1 MPLTETMI
9 DHMQGV
15 GESNSLLFAG
25 AGWTN
30 GSGDRNITCGSWRAL
45 VDMTSGGRGWITTEG
60 GGADELISWMWTD
73 RATGYTGANGT
84 LEASGYEGW
93 VLRESTRQWV
103 RLFGPS
109 LLGEASYWNFGG
121 NLGGNGGSYAQAIP
135 LASGAYCRVPDSND
149 QFGLEFWSA
158 GAFGP
163 TTRNAGLIQDARA
176 FHVRCLV
183 RRARRD
189 YAGADNRAT
198 QPWRCRIGY
207 DILNSRAPGY
217 SGGNAFVFRYTRP
230 ERIAEAQAAGDYTRA
245 YPGYAQDGGTGKWV
259 LVPYDAGS
267 PDAWTMVSCTSIFP
281 SAIRAGISSAWAVA
295 AGVTPFSIP
304 SVWSGPDWMISADEF
319 RQNPVPDPGSSVIV
333 TPPPVIVPP
342 VVVPPAPITPGLPT
356 EVRWFETLS
365 GQDGATTIDLVSWS
379 GSAGSAPIITTTT
392 ATAGVVGRS
401 YLLQLS
407 ASGSPA
413 PTFAV
418 TTGSLPA
425 GLVMTTSGIISGT
438 PTTAATTNFT
448 VTATN
453 SAGSDPQAYS
463 LVVTEEPDIATT
475 ALPTAT
481 VGTAY
486 STQLV
491 AFGSTPITWALDSGA
506 FPTGLSISTAG
517 VISGTPSGAAGAYA
531 VVVSATNAAGA
542 DTQAL
547 TVNMTGAPT
556 ITTSL
561 LPLLLTGTA
570 ANITLTAAGASLTWT
585 LQGTLPAGLS
595 LSSGGVISGTPTTPG
610 AYEFGVTATN
620 ASGAS
625 SAVYTGI
632 VYTVPTITTT
642 TLADGTEGVAY
653 SVTLAATGSPA
664 PVYAVTSGSL
674 PAGLTLSAAGV
685 LSGTPT
691 AAGASSFTVTAT
703 NGGGSDPQALS
714 LTIVAAPPGPG
725 WTRLPR
731 DAEVWVR
738 VPRDA

>member
-60 GGADELISWMWTD
+60 GGADELISWTWTD

-84 LEASGYEGW
+84 LEARGYEGW

-103 RLFGPS
+103 RLFGPTI
-109 LLGEASYWNFGG
+109 LGEASYWNASGNQGG
-121 NLGGNGGSYAQAIP
+121 INGSYAQAIP
-135 LASGAYCRVPDSND
+135 LAGGICRVPDSN
-149 QFGLEFWSA
+149 QSWGLEFWSA
-158 GAFGP
+158 GAFSSV
-163 TTRNAGLIQDARA
+163 TRNAGLIQDARA
-176 FHVRCLV
+176 FHVRCLF
-183 RRARRD
+183 RRARVD
-189 YAGADNRAT
+189 SGGADNRAT
-198 QPWRCRIGY
+198 QPWRVRIGY

-217 SGGNAFVFRYTRP
+217 SGGNAFVFRFTRP
-230 ERIAEAQAAGDYTRA
+230 ERIAEAIAAGDYTRA

-259 LVPYDAGS
+259 LVPYDASS
-267 PDAWTMVSCTSIFP
+267 PDDWTMVSATSIFP

-295 AGVTPFSIP
+295 AGVDDFSQP
-304 SVWSGPDWMISADEF
+304 SIWSGPEWMISADEF
-319 RQNPVPDPGSSVIV
+319 RANPVPDPDSSVVI
-333 TPPPVIVPP
+333 TPPPDVDPP
-342 VVVPPAPITPGLPT
+342 VVVPPSPITPGLPT
-356 EVRWFETLS
+356 EVRWFEVTS
-365 GQDGATTIDLVSWS
+365 QAGAPTVDLVTWTDTL
-379 GSAGSAPIITTTT
+379 GSAPIITTTS
-392 ATAGVVGRS
+392 ATAGVVGKP

-425 GLVMTTSGIISGT
+425 GLQMTTSGIISGT

-453 SAGSDPQAYS
+453 ASGSDPQAYS
-463 LVVTEEPDIATT
+463 LVVTEVPEIVTT
-475 ALPTAT
+475 AVPTAIID
-481 VGTAY
+481 TAY
-486 STQLV
+486 STTLV

-506 FPTGLSISTAG
+506 FPTGLSISTGG

-531 VVVSATNAAGA
+531 VVVSATNGAGA
-542 DTQAL
+542 DTQAI
-547 TVNMTGAPT
+547 TVNLTGAPS

-570 ANITLTAAGASLTWT
+570 ANITLTASGASITWT

-595 LSSGGVISGTPTTPG
+595 LSSGGVISGTPTTAG
-610 AYEFGVTATN
+610 AYQFGVVATN
-620 ASGAS
+620 ASGSS
-625 SAVYTGI
+625 SAVYSGI
-632 VYTVPTITTT
+632 VYTAPVITTT
-642 TLADGTEGVAY
+642 TLAAGVVDVAY

-664 PVYAVTSGSL
+664 PVYAVTSGTL

-691 AAGASSFTVTAT
+691 AAGVSSFTATAT
-703 NGGGSDPQALS
+703 NGGGSDPQAYS
-714 LTIVAAPPGPG
+714 LTIAASPIGPG

-731 DAEVWVR
+731 DTEIWVR
-738 VPRDA
+738 VPRDS